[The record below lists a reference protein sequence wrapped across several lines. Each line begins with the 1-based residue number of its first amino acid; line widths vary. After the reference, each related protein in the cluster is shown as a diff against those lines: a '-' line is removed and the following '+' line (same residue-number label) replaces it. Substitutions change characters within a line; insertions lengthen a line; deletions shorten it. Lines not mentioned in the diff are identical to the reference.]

1 MTDRLRV
8 AASGA
13 LFLLFCGTAAAQ
25 SAVAPSS
32 APFAK
37 EIQAARAMIL
47 HDLEEQDYPG
57 IAIAVSVDGETVW
70 SEGFGYADL
79 EQRVPLWPTSRFR
92 IGSISKPFTAA
103 AVARLFEDG
112 RLDVN
117 APVQQYVPYFPEKR
131 WLLTTR
137 NLGAHLGGVRHYQGD
152 EFLSSTSYE
161 TVESGLAIF
170 AADTLLH
177 APGQRFAYTS
187 YGWNLISAVV
197 EGASG
202 RQFLHVMRQEVFRPL
217 GMRHTVA
224 DHPDSLIY
232 QRVRFYERGANG
244 DLLNAPYVDNS
255 YKWAGGGFL
264 SSPEDLL
271 RFGNA
276 HLGTDFLSE
285 DALAL
290 LFTEQQ
296 TTAGEGVGY
305 GFGWRVRTGDD
316 SRRYLSHG
324 GGSVGGTSLLIMQP
338 DTKVI
343 LAAMINLSG
352 ADLEVAHDVLRLFV
366 ESASGN

>member
-1 MTDRLRV
+1 MADRLRV
-8 AASGA
+8 AASSM
-13 LFLLFCGTAAAQ
+13 LFLLFCGVAAAQ
-25 SAVAPSS
+25 PVIAPSVS
-32 APFAK
+32 PFAE
-37 EIQAARAMIL
+37 EIRDARAMVL
-47 HDLEEQDYPG
+47 QDLEEQDYPG
-57 IAIAVSVDGETVW
+57 IAIAVSIGGKSVW

-112 RLDVN
+112 RLDVD

-131 WLLTTR
+131 WPLTTR
-137 NLGAHLGGVRHYQGD
+137 NLGAHLGGVRHYQGE

-161 TVESGLAIF
+161 TVKSGLAIF

-202 RQFLHVMRQEVFRPL
+202 VPFLDFMRRDVFRPL

-232 QRVRFYERGANG
+232 QRVRFYERSARG
-244 DLLNAPYVDNS
+244 DVLNAPYVDNS

-271 RFGNA
+271 LFGNA

-290 LFTEQQ
+290 LFTEQH
-296 TTAGEGVGY
+296 TTTGEGVGY
-305 GFGWRVRTGDD
+305 GFGWRVRTSDD
-316 SRRYLSHG
+316 ARRYLFHG

-338 DTKVI
+338 DTRVV

-352 ADLEVAHDVLRLFV
+352 ANLEVAHKVLRLFV
-366 ESASGN
+366 EAAAGD